1 MLVIKNYKKI
11 KNKYFGDWQIGRVE
25 EMKECYALQAFNANT
40 KKSITMAIVREPLA
54 EGTET
59 FETAYHFSLVNDDV
73 RPANII
79 EDVIYHSVLED
90 MELFGESLTHYLNT
104 L

>member
-1 MLVIKNYKKI
+1 
-11 KNKYFGDWQIGRVE
+11 
-25 EMKECYALQAFNANT
+25 
-40 KKSITMAIVREPLA
+40 MAIIREPLA

-90 MELFGESLTHYLNT
+90 MELFGESLVHYLNT
-104 L
+104 I

>member
-11 KNKYFGDWQIGRVE
+11 KNQYFGDWQIGRVQ

-40 KKSITMAIVREPLA
+40 KKSITLAILREPIVSDV
-54 EGTET
+54 E
-59 FETAYHFSLVNDDV
+59 FETAYQISLVEDNKGG
-73 RPANII
+73 NII
-79 EDVIYHSVLED
+79 EDVIYHTVLED
-90 MELFGESLTHYLNT
+90 MELFGESLVHYLNT

>member
-1 MLVIKNYKKI
+1 
-11 KNKYFGDWQIGRVE
+11 
-25 EMKECYALQAFNANT
+25 
-40 KKSITMAIVREPLA
+40 
-54 EGTET
+54 
-59 FETAYHFSLVNDDV
+59 LVNDDV

>member
-11 KNKYFGDWQIGRVE
+11 KNQHFGEWQIGKVE
-25 EMKECYALQAFNANT
+25 EMKECYALQAFNSIT
-40 KKSITMAIVREPLA
+40 KKSITMAILREPMIDEL
-54 EGTET
+54 EYD
-59 FETAYHFSLVNDDV
+59 TAYRISLVEDNKI
-73 RPANII
+73 PSNII
-79 EDVIYHSVLED
+79 DDVIYHSVLED

>member
-11 KNKYFGDWQIGRVE
+11 KNQWYGDWQIGKVE

-40 KKSITMAIVREPLA
+40 KKSITMAILREPMMDEA
-54 EGTET
+54 EYD
-59 FETAYHFSLVNDDV
+59 TAYRISLVEDDKK
-73 RPANII
+73 PSNII
-79 EDVIYHSVLED
+79 DDVIYHSVLED

>member
-11 KNKYFGDWQIGRVE
+11 KNQYFGDWQVGKVE
-25 EMKECYALQAFNANT
+25 ELPECYAMQVWNT
-40 KKSITMAIVREPLA
+40 TEKKSVTLAILREPMIDEL
-54 EGTET
+54 EYN
-59 FETAYHFSLVNDDV
+59 TAYRISLVEDDKK
-73 RPANII
+73 PSNII
-79 EDVIYHSVLED
+79 DDVIYHSVLQD